1 MMRGDILS
9 LQYGLLGL
17 LCYQDG
23 SGYDMAKMFE
33 GSLNFFWHAQSS
45 QIYREFSRME
55 ENGWVICE
63 SIIQDGRPNK
73 KVYSITDSGREEF
86 AKWLSEAA
94 IELENP
100 HNAMLMRVFFGANDP
115 DATLKLLIKV
125 RDKCKNDIE
134 QYLPSTSE
142 DANTYAGNVKD
153 GQYKMKYWLMTQEFV
168 TMQKMAMIE
177 WAERNIARLE
187 EDINKERTLK

>member
-1 MMRGDILS
+1 MS
-9 LQYGLLGL
+9 LPYGLLGL
-17 LCYQDG
+17 LGYQDG

-55 ENGWVICE
+55 EKGWVTCKNIV
-63 SIIQDGRPNK
+63 QDGRPNK

-86 AKWLSEAA
+86 ARWLSEATL
-94 IELENP
+94 ELENP

-115 DATLKLLIKV
+115 DATLELLIKV
-125 RDKCKNDIE
+125 RDQCIKDIE
-134 QYLPSTSE
+134 TKRPKTSQ
-142 DANTYAGNVKD
+142 DANTYADITEN
-153 GQYKMKYWLMTQEFV
+153 GQQKLKYWLMTQEFV

-187 EDINKERTLK
+187 EDISKEGSPK